1 MVRGDFRP
9 VIVDVGL
16 AKHETAGERTITEVG
31 QLIGTPAYLAPE
43 ILAGRPAD
51 IRADVYT
58 IGMLLFEM
66 LARRPARPQ
75 GQLFEVL
82 RAAMSEDVDVDALDT
97 ASPELRETLRR
108 ILAREPG
115 ARFATPAQA
124 REALAAT
131 PEAVGATSDPRP
143 VP

>member
-1 MVRGDFRP
+1 M
-9 VIVDVGL
+9 
-16 AKHETAGERTITEVG
+16 TA
-31 QLIGTPAYLAPE
+31 
-43 ILAGRPAD
+43 
-51 IRADVYT
+51 
-58 IGMLLFEM
+58 
-66 LARRPARPQ
+66 
-75 GQLFEVL
+75 
-82 RAAMSEDVDVDALDT
+82 

-131 PEAVGATSDPRP
+131 PEAVGATSEPRP